1 MIITTHTAISNCP
14 GMPKSV
20 HDAFISLPVSI
31 LRLPK
36 GSWPWLEYRGGLGK
50 ACGLCPCWIHG
61 SRLHPVHLRNNRT
74 PQGPSL
80 PNRKK
85 TQILKTNSNSTHF
98 VYVSYLYCNKT
109 TIWKRNKTYFL
120 KCIICFY
127 LFYTHNFCLD
137 MCNLHVAFKYVYTYM
152 DIFPVHPPLFLSIP
166 SFSLSLSWFLNDF
179 CSIFRQWCDPAGV
192 MQWFWSGRCGTSM
205 VWSLK
210 RSVSL
215 NEYKFNETKN
225 LY

>member
-1 MIITTHTAISNCP
+1 MLSFLFQFPFCVFQKGRDLDWSIEVDSAKPVDCVPVGSMDPAYILYTSGTT
-14 GMPKSV
+14 G
-20 HDAFISLPVSI
+20 
-31 LRLPK
+31 LPK
-36 GSWPWLEYRGGLGK
+36 VQALPTGK
-50 ACGLCPCWIHG
+50 NVLMIF
-61 SRLHPVHLRNNRT
+61 
-74 PQGPSL
+74 
-80 PNRKK
+80 K
-85 TQILKTNSNSTHF
+85 TQILNTNSNSTHF

-166 SFSLSLSWFLNDF
+166 SFSLSLSLFLNDL
-179 CSIFRQWCDPAGV
+179 CSIFRQWCDPAEV